1 MIDFNEGNEAVVLI
15 VDDEKSTRDGL
26 RLALEDSFDCY
37 VASDI
42 REAMNILKNEK
53 VDLML
58 TDLRMGGD
66 NGMDLL
72 DQALTL
78 PHPPIAVMM
87 TAYGSVDTAV
97 EAMRRGAWH
106 FVTKPLN
113 LDEVEMLIKRA
124 LRGRKQETKIVKLEQ
139 ENQQLRKQSGKSPHG
154 LERLIGNSPAM
165 THVHQMITQ
174 IAPTKATVLVE
185 GESGTGKEL
194 VAGAIHAMS
203 GRPADKLVTV
213 NCAALSP
220 QLLESELFGH
230 EKGAFT
236 GATQRRIG
244 RFEQANGG
252 TIFLDE
258 IGEVDQTTQ
267 VKLLRVLSEKT
278 IERVGSNTPVKVD
291 VRVVTATNKNLRE
304 MVAKGDFRE
313 DLFFRLNVVKIEM
326 PPLRKRSEDIILL
339 ANAFLKEFA
348 IENNREEKPLSDEAA
363 ELLQHYRWPGNVREL
378 RTAIEHGVVMSNDQ
392 FINPKHL
399 PSFLLKNETIEG
411 NNELF
416 DAETKNSLAK
426 PVDFNLSARE
436 KLTIASALDHSGG
449 NRTAAAEL
457 LGISRRTLQRKLK
470 DLKPT

>member
-1 MIDFNEGNEAVVLI
+1 
-15 VDDEKSTRDGL
+15 
-26 RLALEDSFDCY
+26 
-37 VASDI
+37 
-42 REAMNILKNEK
+42 MNHI
-53 VDLML
+53 
-58 TDLRMGGD
+58 
-66 NGMDLL
+66 
-72 DQALTL
+72 
-78 PHPPIAVMM
+78 
-87 TAYGSVDTAV
+87 
-97 EAMRRGAWH
+97 
-106 FVTKPLN
+106 
-113 LDEVEMLIKRA
+113 
-124 LRGRKQETKIVKLEQ
+124 
-139 ENQQLRKQSGKSPHG
+139 
-154 LERLIGNSPAM
+154 
-165 THVHQMITQ
+165 HQMITQ

-203 GRPADKLVTV
+203 GRPADRLVTV

-258 IGEVDQTTQ
+258 IGEVDPATQ

-278 IERVGSNTPVKVD
+278 LERVGSNSPVKVD
-291 VRVVTATNKNLRE
+291 VRVVTATNRNLTK
-304 MVAKGDFRE
+304 MVSNGDFRE

-326 PPLRKRSEDIILL
+326 PPLRKRPEDIILL

-348 IENNREEKPLSDEAA
+348 SENNRPEKPLSDEAA
-363 ELLQHYRWPGNVREL
+363 GLLQKYLWPGNVREL

-392 FINPKHL
+392 VIKPKHL
-399 PSFLLKNETIEG
+399 PAFVSKNELMEG
-411 NNELF
+411 NDKVFNL
-416 DAETKNSLAK
+416 ETKNSLAK
-426 PVDFNLSARE
+426 PADFNLSALE
-436 KLTIASALDHSGG
+436 NMTIVSALEHSGG